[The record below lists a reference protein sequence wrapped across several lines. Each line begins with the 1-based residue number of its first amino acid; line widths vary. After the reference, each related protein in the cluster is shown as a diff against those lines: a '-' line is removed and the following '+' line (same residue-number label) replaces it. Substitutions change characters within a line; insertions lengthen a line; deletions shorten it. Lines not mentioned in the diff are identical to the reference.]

1 MVYEIRKESV
11 VDNLGVIQPLIEAH
25 HNEVMI
31 PFDAPSVSYEQYMAL
46 ESHSLLHGIFAYLGD
61 CIVGYVAFVISKH
74 IHYKEVSVAQVTAIY
89 VDPKHRGR
97 LGLKLIKA
105 AESEAKNAGA
115 NSMLWGVG
123 YESRA
128 AQTFER
134 MGYSKRDISF
144 VREL

>member
-11 VDNLGVIQPLIEAH
+11 VDKLDVIQPLIEAH
-25 HNEVMI
+25 HKEVMTL
-31 PFDAPSVSYEQYMAL
+31 FDAPSVSYEQHIAL
-46 ESHSLLHGIFAYLGD
+46 ENLGMLHGVFAYHDD
-61 CIVGYVAFVISKH
+61 CIVGYAVFVISKH
-74 IHYKEVSVAQVTAIY
+74 IHYKDVSIAHVTAIY

-115 NSMLWGVG
+115 NIMLWGVG
-123 YESRA
+123 HKSRA

-134 MGYSKRDISF
+134 MGYLKQDISF